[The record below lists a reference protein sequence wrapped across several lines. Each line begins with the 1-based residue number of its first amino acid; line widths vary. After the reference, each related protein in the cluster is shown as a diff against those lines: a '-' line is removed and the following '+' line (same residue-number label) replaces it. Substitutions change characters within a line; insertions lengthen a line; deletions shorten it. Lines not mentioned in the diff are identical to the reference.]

1 MSAVVFAFSARKS
14 EPRPWQNDELAEFYR
29 VIDMLGR
36 AGLGVVPDMG
46 VSDEGDPWFAFCRAD
61 TGDVVVHCARIDG
74 VCVASSIATTEVF
87 RGTSIRDVVNAIIRG
102 RQAALVVASSADG
115 RVYLHPTVVLTAFIA
130 AALLFSNQASAHD
143 LHYLHSDGS
152 GTVSELPV
160 TLTKFIA
167 ALREIVHEAVGPVTT
182 SLPNVDQTPTGE
194 LEPEPFS
201 LAALLSAAMTVIAP
215 VILGSEGFFDSNLP
229 AASLSNPADLPTLH
243 SMDPLPPF
251 ENGVQ
256 GTTILQSIDP
266 LSSTLGISSAS
277 PKIPDFIAGSANL
290 LVSLIGT
297 ALDAHPNGG
306 VPSFLSASE
315 SSTPSFVIH
324 APVAPFHNGM
334 TLVSTAGDA
343 SSSTI
348 GPPISALHNLD
359 LSEITPT
366 ALAVFFGDAYPPLA
380 ATTAIASSSGPFSPA
395 VDTSPSPGPTGDAA
409 DSSPSSGPTG
419 DAADSS
425 PSSGPTGDAVD
436 SSSSSP
442 PTPVVVDSSSSSP
455 PTPVVVD
462 SSSSSS
468 PTIAPTDS
476 SSSPSPTTGT
486 SASIDPLVPTD
497 APASSSATSSTIDMA
512 SNPIVAIEQ
521 LLNYAQT
528 SHPINATVTV
538 PSDLSIVLHTYEG
551 ESTQPVQLIVFD
563 SSAVNLPYFEFI
575 PGVFFVD
582 DHDLGLSPSQ
592 ASPAQLVTV
601 DLATGGTMQ
610 LLGVVSTANLT
621 F

>member
-229 AASLSNPADLPTLH
+229 AASLSNPADTAH
-243 SMDPLPPF
+243 SAFDGSVAAVREWRPRHDDTAVDRSIVVDVGYLLGLAQDTRFYSWLRESARFPDRHRARCPPQRRGSLVF
-251 ENGVQ
+251 
-256 GTTILQSIDP
+256 I
-266 LSSTLGISSAS
+266 GIRKFHAEFRHSC
-277 PKIPDFIAGSANL
+277 PGSA
-290 LVSLIGT
+290 
-297 ALDAHPNGG
+297 
-306 VPSFLSASE
+306 VP
-315 SSTPSFVIH
+315 
-324 APVAPFHNGM
+324 
-334 TLVSTAGDA
+334 
-343 SSSTI
+343 
-348 GPPISALHNLD
+348 
-359 LSEITPT
+359 
-366 ALAVFFGDAYPPLA
+366 
-380 ATTAIASSSGPFSPA
+380 
-395 VDTSPSPGPTGDAA
+395 
-409 DSSPSSGPTG
+409 
-419 DAADSS
+419 
-425 PSSGPTGDAVD
+425 
-436 SSSSSP
+436 
-442 PTPVVVDSSSSSP
+442 
-455 PTPVVVD
+455 
-462 SSSSSS
+462 
-468 PTIAPTDS
+468 
-476 SSSPSPTTGT
+476 
-486 SASIDPLVPTD
+486 
-497 APASSSATSSTIDMA
+497 
-512 SNPIVAIEQ
+512 
-521 LLNYAQT
+521 
-528 SHPINATVTV
+528 
-538 PSDLSIVLHTYEG
+538 
-551 ESTQPVQLIVFD
+551 
-563 SSAVNLPYFEFI
+563 
-575 PGVFFVD
+575 
-582 DHDLGLSPSQ
+582 
-592 ASPAQLVTV
+592 
-601 DLATGGTMQ
+601 
-610 LLGVVSTANLT
+610 
-621 F
+621 